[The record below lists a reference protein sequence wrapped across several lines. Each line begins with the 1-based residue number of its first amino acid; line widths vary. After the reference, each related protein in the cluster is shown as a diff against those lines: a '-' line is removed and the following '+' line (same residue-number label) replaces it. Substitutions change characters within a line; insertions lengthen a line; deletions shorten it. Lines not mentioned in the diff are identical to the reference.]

1 MAAPRN
7 ARNIKLHCAFQH
19 TATRRWL
26 PFGITLSFWLL
37 AVSTHSHPK
46 VAAAPSKARFRPL
59 QSFNTQPPEGGC
71 QMRKNGKI
79 YNYGFNTQPPEGGC
93 IILTYL
99 YRLTVKFQH
108 TATRRWLQTS
118 NTAIN
123 CCIAVS
129 THSHPKVAACSS
141 VITTRS
147 TIRFQHTAT
156 RRWLRVL
163 YPAIGTN
170 PCCFNTQPPEG
181 GCRRIRLLLFGSLMF
196 QHTATRRWLQEQ
208 GSEISALNKVS
219 THSHPKVAAANLRS
233 VILLSIMFQHTATR
247 RWLRLANYANC
258 FCQSFQHTAT
268 RRWLP

>member
-156 RRWLRVL
+156 RRWL
-163 YPAIGTN
+163 
-170 PCCFNTQPPEG
+170 
-181 GCRRIRLLLFGSLMF
+181 
-196 QHTATRRWLQEQ
+196 HT
-208 GSEISALNKVS
+208 SVKFDIIINVVS
-219 THSHPKVAAANLRS
+219 THSHPKVAAG
-233 VILLSIMFQHTATR
+233 VISRNWYQSLL
-247 RWLRLANYANC
+247 
-258 FCQSFQHTAT
+258 FQHTAT
-268 RRWLP
+268 RRWLPAYSPASFWISNVSTHSHPKVAARTRQRDFRLKQGFNTQPPEGGCG